1 MWRFFKVL
9 LFIQLISANTLF
21 AKDILYDRILKY
33 NDITIEKKAFK
44 VDSAKIIMPIQY
56 FNSDF
61 SSHYET
67 QIIVK
72 KDIKKHYFLFSILIT
87 LLILTSIVRYSF
99 VNNFKFQLNNFLKIK
114 LKIAEDFDFG
124 ISLYFFLTYT
134 FCILYL
140 IYLIFNEFI
149 GEKNVFEGTNTLKY
163 IAFFLF
169 FIFKNVLLQILFY
182 VFELKSVKTITNYI
196 NLDSMILISLFL
208 LPLFTLESISNT
220 RFKEVILYSSIALF
234 LFFEFFSILKNLINN
249 FDFIRYNFLKTL
261 IYFVAIK
268 VLPLILL
275 AKFLHII

>member
-9 LFIQLISANTLF
+9 LFIQLISVNTLF

-33 NDITIEKKAFK
+33 NDITIEKKVFK

-56 FNSDF
+56 FNSDYT
-61 SSHYET
+61 SQYEK

-99 VNNFKFQLNNFLKIK
+99 VNNFKFQLNNFLKLK
-114 LKIAEDFDFG
+114 LKIVEEFDFG
-124 ISLYFFLTYT
+124 ISIFFFFIYSSSIMYLTYLFFKEFT
-134 FCILYL
+134 GEVS
-140 IYLIFNEFI
+140 IFENR
-149 GEKNVFEGTNTLKY
+149 NYLKY
-163 IAFFLF
+163 ILLFSFFV
-169 FIFKNVLLQILFY
+169 FKNILLQILFY
-182 VFELKSVKTITNYI
+182 VFNLKNIKAISLYI
-196 NLDSMILISLFL
+196 NMDKMILVSLFL
-208 LPLFTLESISNT
+208 LPLFTLETISNLK
-220 RFKEVILYSSIALF
+220 FKEILLYTSILIF
-234 LFFEFFSILKNLINN
+234 IFFEFFGFIKNFINN
-249 FDFIRYNFLKTL
+249 FDFIATNFLKTL